1 MLTVITPH
9 AGEFDRLFGE
19 SGTEES
25 RLIKAIDAARRYN
38 ILVLLKGAYSAL
50 VRPDGKVYF
59 NSTGTPALATPGS
72 GDVLTGIIAALM
84 AQGYRP
90 EAAALA
96 GVYIHGV
103 AGDMAAET
111 EGQYGVTA
119 ADIAANVGRAI
130 KTIAF

>member
-1 MLTVITPH
+1 M
-9 AGEFDRLFGE
+9 
-19 SGTEES
+19 
-25 RLIKAIDAARRYN
+25 
-38 ILVLLKGAYSAL
+38 
-50 VRPDGKVYF
+50 
-59 NSTGTPALATPGS
+59 ATPGS